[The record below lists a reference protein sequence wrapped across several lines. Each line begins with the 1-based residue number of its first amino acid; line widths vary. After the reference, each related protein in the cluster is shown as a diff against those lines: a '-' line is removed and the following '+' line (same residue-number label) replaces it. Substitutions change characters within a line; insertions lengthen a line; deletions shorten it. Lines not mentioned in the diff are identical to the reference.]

1 MADAAAILGGMHW
14 SRITALCEG
23 ERALKHALVY
33 LPSALMVHSIDRV
46 MLTSFLVV
54 LLDHVVVPGQPRR
67 VNLLHTLALEV
78 VVADIPNVVI
88 HW

>member
-1 MADAAAILGGMHW
+1 
-14 SRITALCEG
+14 
-23 ERALKHALVY
+23 
-33 LPSALMVHSIDRV
+33 MVHSIDRV

>member
-1 MADAAAILGGMHW
+1 M
-14 SRITALCEG
+14 CEG

-46 MLTSFLVV
+46 MVSSFLVV
-54 LLDHVVVPGQPRR
+54 LLHHVVVPGQPRR

-78 VVADIPNVVI
+78 VVTDIPNVVI

>member
-1 MADAAAILGGMHW
+1 MHRSRVAAV
-14 SRITALCEG
+14 CEG

-33 LPSALMVHSIDRV
+33 LPSARMVHSIDRV
-46 MLTSFLVV
+46 MVSSFLVV